1 MTERASKW
9 ANKWASKCTWVS
21 DWANETVITWVCE
34 WVIHYYWYNVFSL
47 SVTVSV
53 TAMCVVLCGSQ
64 RSAIRFYRTCCRSN
78 WCNSLSL
85 HTALGLAAR
94 CSDLCSL
101 PSSPSRDARLFSGPA
116 LDLRHGWRGRR
127 SSSQGRPSFHY
138 LTPATVMG
146 EFMQPSW
153 HWQREFASFLP
164 CSICKAVWWGAKVP
178 NRIIVASGV
187 SSFSLLSL
195 LPGWKLHFFHPLW
208 LADSKIYQPLKL
220 FLKKIL
226 TSSHTETHTRRH
238 IHKLSNCVGVPKQPS
253 SAVADKSRA
262 SSVLFFLHFW
272 LKRVLWPL
280 PLCVSS
286 FELSSADV
294 FTPAMWRHVV
304 FLCLLIKVSDWNET
318 RDSLC
323 SCDLSQIALLY
334 YFYQPA
340 TLATQNHPHLA
351 GGGCSHPSLL
361 YYYYCTHHNKAVIYI
376 LHLSYHL
383 SVSESNLVLFFFHEK
398 TSHFYENQHL
408 TSC

>member
-208 LADSKIYQPLKL
+208 LADSKIYLPLKL

-226 TSSHTETHTRRH
+226 TSSHTETHTQTYSQTEQLCGRSQTAVFSRSWQ
-238 IHKLSNCVGVPKQPS
+238 IKGLFGVGFSP
-253 SAVADKSRA
+253 
-262 SSVLFFLHFW
+262 
-272 LKRVLWPL
+272 
-280 PLCVSS
+280 
-286 FELSSADV
+286 
-294 FTPAMWRHVV
+294 
-304 FLCLLIKVSDWNET
+304 LLIKKGFMT
-318 RDSLC
+318 FASLRLFLRAFLC
-323 SCDLSQIALLY
+323 RRLHPCDVAPRRFSSSPHKSVRLEGDPRFALQLWSVTSRSVILLLSTFGYTKSPTFGRCWVLTSIPALL
-334 YFYQPA
+334 
-340 TLATQNHPHLA
+340 L
-351 GGGCSHPSLL
+351 LL
-361 YYYYCTHHNKAVIYI
+361 YTP
-376 LHLSYHL
+376 
-383 SVSESNLVLFFFHEK
+383 
-398 TSHFYENQHL
+398 
-408 TSC
+408 